1 MAEQKP
7 EPSEFAK
14 KLMVAFGE
22 ATREAVISHLKAG
35 RAVVCMKDGKEFI
48 LQPED
53 LDLFLKSRE

>member
-14 KLMVAFGE
+14 KLMAAFGE
-22 ATREAVISHLKAG
+22 ATHDAVISHLKAG
-35 RAVVCMKDGKEFI
+35 RAVVYMKDGKEFW
-48 LQPED
+48 LKPED